1 MAIVGG
7 DVLTLA
13 ELKTRLGPD
22 DKIADIIEVL
32 ERQDEMVE
40 DVPWMEGNLTT
51 GHISTI
57 RAGLPTPTWRR
68 FNEGVANTKSTTA
81 QVTFNTGM
89 LFARTQVD
97 KQLLR
102 LNGNGP
108 KARWTETR
116 AQMQGLTQAVADA
129 FIYSDPVANASTDEK
144 KFAGLHY
151 YFKDNTTANTKDN
164 IISATGSDTDLTSI
178 WIVAWGEDTVCGI
191 YPKGMVAGL
200 EHDDLGEDDA
210 LDGSSNPYRVLKDEY
225 RWFCGLA
232 VQDWRAI
239 VRIAN
244 IDKSA
249 LVSTTANQQAL
260 VNYLIEGLEKIPA
273 QYRSR
278 AKIYMN
284 STVRTSLRLGILAN
298 VTAGGGLTYENVAG
312 KQVMMFDGHPVRV
325 TNAITNSETTIS

>member
-7 DVLTLA
+7 DVLTLSL
-13 ELKTRLGPD
+13 LKQRLGPD
-22 DKIADIIEVL
+22 DKVAPIIEVL
-32 ERQDEMVE
+32 ERQDEMLE
-40 DVPWMEGNLTT
+40 DIPWMEGNLTT
-51 GHISTI
+51 GHVTTLRS
-57 RAGLPTPTWRR
+57 ALPSGTWRAY
-68 FNEGVANTKSTTA
+68 NEGVANTVSSTG

-89 LFARTQVD
+89 LFARTAVD

-102 LNGNGP
+102 LNNNAAQ
-108 KARWTETR
+108 ARWSESK
-116 AQMQGLTQAVADA
+116 AQLQGLTQNVADA
-129 FIYSDPVANASTDEK
+129 IIYGDPVANPSTDVK

-151 YFKDNTTANTKDN
+151 YFKDNTTANTKDH
-164 IISATGSDTDLTSI
+164 IISAAGNDTDLTSI
-178 WIVAWGEDTVCGI
+178 WIVAWGDDTVCGI
-191 YPKGMVAGL
+191 YPKGMTAGL
-200 EHDDLGEDDA
+200 EHDDLGEDDV

-232 VQDWRAI
+232 VMDWRAV
-239 VRIAN
+239 VRICN

-249 LVSTTANQQAL
+249 LISTTANQQAL
-260 VNYLIEGLEKIPA
+260 VNYLVEGLEKIPA

-284 STVRTSLRLGILAN
+284 STVRTSLRLGIIAN

-325 TNAITNSETTIS
+325 SNAITTSETTIS